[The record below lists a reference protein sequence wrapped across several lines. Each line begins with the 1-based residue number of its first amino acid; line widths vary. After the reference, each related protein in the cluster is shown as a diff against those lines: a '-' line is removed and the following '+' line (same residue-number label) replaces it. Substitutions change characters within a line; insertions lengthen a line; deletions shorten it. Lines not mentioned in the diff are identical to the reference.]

1 MDRRLFEFAVY
12 SSLLLLKK
20 SFYAFFLTAVYLA
33 FIPLV
38 YYTTNKRLGGVS
50 TTSPPR
56 PGVYSGPGVKSGKYG
71 KFRLAKQQLCTCIT
85 LFCTFLCRHCT
96 TTKWTRLLSSF
107 VEDVNTRQR
116 LSFSF
121 PEPRYSLLE
130 FSSRKN
136 CQKNVIKFEAAQ
148 LYLLS
153 DVFVVV
159 AFVVA

>member
-1 MDRRLFEFAVY
+1 MDWRLFEFAVY

-56 PGVYSGPGVKSGKYG
+56 HGVKSRKHG
-71 KFRLAKQQLCTCIT
+71 KFRLAKQQLCTRIT
-85 LFCTFLCRHCT
+85 LFWTFLCRHCT
-96 TTKWTRLLSSF
+96 TTTWTRLLSSF

-116 LSFSF
+116 LSFFF
-121 PEPRYSLLE
+121 PEPRYSLLQLR
-130 FSSRKN
+130 STKN
-136 CQKNVIKFEAAQ
+136 CQKNAIKFEAAQ

-153 DVFVVV
+153 DVFIAVAVVV
-159 AFVVA
+159 V

>member
-1 MDRRLFEFAVY
+1 MDRRLFEFAGY

-20 SFYAFFLTAVYLA
+20 CFYAFFLTAVYLA

-56 PGVYSGPGVKSGKYG
+56 PGVKSRKYG

-85 LFCTFLCRHCT
+85 LFWTFLCRHCT
-96 TTKWTRLLSSF
+96 TTTWTRLLSSF

-116 LSFSF
+116 LSFFF
-121 PEPRYSLLE
+121 PEPRYSLLQLR
-130 FSSRKN
+130 SRKN
-136 CQKNVIKFEAAQ
+136 CQKNAIKFEAAQ

-153 DVFVVV
+153 DVFIAVAVVV
-159 AFVVA
+159 V